1 MGTETDGSATCATND
16 PSPLWHAGD
25 VRQAVRFVSTKSGRV
40 AYSVVGSGPP
50 VLCLFGWVSHLGL
63 LWEDPSHRQF
73 IEQLARDFTV
83 IRYDKLGVGLSDRSR
98 SGFTLES
105 ELEVLSALID
115 HLGLRRLTL
124 LGSCDGGQT
133 AAAYAA
139 AHPHAVSSL
148 VIYGSTARGSD
159 LAAEPVRKSLLSLV
173 RAHWGLGSRVLSDIW
188 FPDAPAESA
197 DRFARFQRSAA
208 TGDMAARLLEMFY
221 QTDVTELLPSIAVP
235 TLVLHRRGSRAVRF
249 ELGRQLAA
257 LIPDAHLST
266 LEGRR
271 QPIYAENGEAAA
283 TAIRSFLA
291 GDAAEPA
298 EPAPPTEPT
307 GHPLTGRERQVV
319 ALIAEGSSNPEIAK
333 LLGVSVRTVDTHVEH
348 VRTKLGLR
356 ARTQIAV
363 WASQRAR

>member
-1 MGTETDGSATCATND
+1 M
-16 PSPLWHAGD
+16 
-25 VRQAVRFVSTKSGRV
+25 
-40 AYSVVGSGPP
+40 
-50 VLCLFGWVSHLGL
+50 LCLFGWVSHLGL
-63 LWEDPSHRQF
+63 LWEDPSHRRF
-73 IEQLARDFTV
+73 VEHLARDFTV

-98 SGFTLES
+98 SAFTLES
-105 ELEVLSALID
+105 ELEVLSTLIE
-115 HLGLRRLTL
+115 HLGLRRLSL
-124 LGSCDGGQT
+124 LGSCDGGQV

-139 AHPHAVSSL
+139 AHPDTVSSL
-148 VIYGSTARGSD
+148 VIYGSTAKGSD

-188 FPDAPAESA
+188 FPDAPAEAA
-197 DRFARFQRSAA
+197 DRFARLQRAAA
-208 TGDMAARLLEMFY
+208 TGDMAARLLDMFY
-221 QTDVTELLPSIAVP
+221 QTDVTEILPSIAVP

-249 ELGRQLAA
+249 ELGRQMAA

-283 TAIRSFLA
+283 TAVQTFLR
-291 GDAAEPA
+291 GDDEPEPADAEPA
-298 EPAPPTEPT
+298 E
-307 GHPLTGRERQVV
+307 HPLTGRERQVA

-348 VRTKLGLR
+348 VRSKLGLR

-363 WASQRAR
+363 WASQQAR

>member
-1 MGTETDGSATCATND
+1 
-16 PSPLWHAGD
+16 
-25 VRQAVRFVSTKSGRV
+25 
-40 AYSVVGSGPP
+40 
-50 VLCLFGWVSHLGL
+50 
-63 LWEDPSHRQF
+63 
-73 IEQLARDFTV
+73 
-83 IRYDKLGVGLSDRSR
+83 
-98 SGFTLES
+98 
-105 ELEVLSALID
+105 
-115 HLGLRRLTL
+115 
-124 LGSCDGGQT
+124 
-133 AAAYAA
+133 
-139 AHPHAVSSL
+139 
-148 VIYGSTARGSD
+148 
-159 LAAEPVRKSLLSLV
+159 
-173 RAHWGLGSRVLSDIW
+173 
-188 FPDAPAESA
+188 
-197 DRFARFQRSAA
+197 
-208 TGDMAARLLEMFY
+208 
-221 QTDVTELLPSIAVP
+221 VP